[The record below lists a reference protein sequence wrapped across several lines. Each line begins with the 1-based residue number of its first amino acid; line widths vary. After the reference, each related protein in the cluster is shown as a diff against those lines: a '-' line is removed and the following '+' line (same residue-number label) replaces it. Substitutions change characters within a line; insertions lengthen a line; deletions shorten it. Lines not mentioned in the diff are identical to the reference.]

1 MIDILPNK
9 NCFRVGWHPVGMYGK
24 QRNRGATF
32 CYTIITIALL
42 AGTVAVVV
50 SWLLATGIIDPDP
63 QTTNKEGRKLDIF
76 RNPNTLE
83 RNIKTHHTNTESSE
97 NHIDEH
103 NKAVVQSFNETQT
116 SLETEDIETAIL
128 KKIESEILNTSTNQT
143 NDITDQA
150 KVVEDV
156 TGKEEIKP
164 EITTDNQDIT
174 DTATEDTNTEPF
186 TLASAVTT
194 QQTTATAVPKDE
206 TLASIIETA
215 TLPENNTDYNTE

>member
-1 MIDILPNK
+1 MIDIIPNK

-83 RNIKTHHTNTESSE
+83 RNIKTHHRNTESSE

-128 KKIESEILNTSTNQT
+128 KKIESEMLNTSTNHT
-143 NDITDQA
+143 NDITEQA

-156 TGKEEIKP
+156 TEKEKNKP

-194 QQTTATAVPKDE
+194 QETTATALTKDE
-206 TLASIIETA
+206 TLTSIIETA
-215 TLPENNTDYNTE
+215 TLPENNTNYIPE

>member
-1 MIDILPNK
+1 MSSFLPS
-9 NCFRVGWHPVGMYGK
+9 
-24 QRNRGATF
+24 
-32 CYTIITIALL
+32 L
-42 AGTVAVVV
+42 VV

-83 RNIKTHHTNTESSE
+83 RNIKTHHANTESPE

-103 NKAVVQSFNETQT
+103 KAVVQSFNETQT

-128 KKIESEILNTSTNQT
+128 KKIESEILNTSTYQT

-164 EITTDNQDIT
+164 EITTENQDIT
-174 DTATEDTNTEPF
+174 VTATEETNTEPF
-186 TLASAVTT
+186 TLASAAAT
-194 QQTTATAVPKDE
+194 QETTATALTKDE

-215 TLPENNTDYNTE
+215 TLPENN